1 MGHVRLA
8 KIPSKP
14 NAVWIESVVIHP
26 DLRGRGFGKYLM
38 LICEKFAKD
47 EGFLEAYLCTI
58 DRQIFYSRCGYT
70 FCDPVCAYSGNVK
83 LPSGLTSSKPKLSD
97 KPLSGYTCNDSTS
110 KSNKQHNVTS
120 DSKPPAS
127 AMRQDTEKD
136 RFCSNEN
143 NSNNCDTKMASDLS
157 IKNGKKLEIN
167 DMNDLAIMCAKLFYR
182 PTFRS
187 SQPEILEKPLRS
199 LTKDVKSIKVAKYE
213 ICRAT
218 IPKDYMKKKL

>member
-26 DLRGRGFGKYLM
+26 DLRGKRFGKYLM

-47 EGFLEAYLCTI
+47 KGFLEAYLCTI

-70 FCDPVCAYSGNVK
+70 FCDPVCAYSGNIK
-83 LPSGLTSSKPKLSD
+83 LPSGLTSSKPMT
-97 KPLSGYTCNDSTS
+97 GYEDQQGDTATSNLESRTSSNDSSVKNT
-110 KSNKQHNVTS
+110 KSSIWKKPGS
-120 DSKPPAS
+120 DGDSS
-127 AMRQDTEKD
+127 ESIEKKI
-136 RFCSNEN
+136 
-143 NSNNCDTKMASDLS
+143 NSCDTKSIYSNISNNTMINDDVADLS
-157 IKNGKKLEIN
+157 V
-167 DMNDLAIMCAKLFYR
+167 MCAKLFCR
-182 PTFRS
+182 PTFS
-187 SQPEILEKPLRS
+187 PTPPEFLEKPLRS
-199 LTKDVKSIKVAKYE
+199 LAKNSQLNRVSKDD